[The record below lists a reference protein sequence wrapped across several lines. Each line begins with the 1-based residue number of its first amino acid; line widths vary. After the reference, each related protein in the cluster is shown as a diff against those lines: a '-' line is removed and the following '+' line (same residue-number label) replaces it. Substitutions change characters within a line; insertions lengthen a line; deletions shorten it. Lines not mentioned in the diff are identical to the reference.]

1 MLDLSNTGLI
11 MTEEE
16 KELVAMVHDFVVKEI
31 RPRAAEHDRTGE
43 LDWESYNKA
52 FEMGLICAD
61 LPAEYGGQ
69 GMSAVTSALI
79 REELMYGDAGF
90 GLTCGTN
97 NLGIKPVML
106 AGTEEQKRWCV
117 EILTSDKPGRD
128 PRWPKK
134 RSGFA
139 AFALTE
145 PEAGSDAGACR
156 TTAEKTADG
165 SEYILNG
172 RKCFIT
178 NACYADFMCVVASVD
193 RSLGYKG
200 LTMFLVDAHL
210 PGISIGKHE
219 DKMGIRQSATCDVIF
234 EDVHIPV
241 SALIGKE
248 GEGFIIAMKT
258 LEHGRASVGA
268 GCVGIMRAAL
278 EAAARYAQVR
288 KTMGKAI
295 YKNQGIGFKLADMQI
310 AVETSRAIGMKVA
323 ALVDAGSHDAAD
335 LGPIAKCYC
344 TDALNRV
351 VTEAVQILGGYG
363 YMRDYP
369 VEKLM
374 RDAKIF
380 QIFEGTNE
388 VQRMIIG
395 NNVIRKYKVKE

>member
-1 MLDLSNTGLI
+1 MLDLKGTGLV
-11 MTEEE
+11 MSEEE
-16 KELVAMVHDFVVKEI
+16 RDIVSMVHEFVLKEV
-31 RPRAAEHDRTGE
+31 RPHAAEHDRTGE
-43 LDWESYNKA
+43 LDWDAYNKA

-69 GMSAVTSALI
+69 GMSAVTGAWI

-97 NLGIKPVML
+97 NLGIKPVL
-106 AGTEEQKRWCV
+106 IAGTEEQKKWCV
-117 EILTSDKPGRD
+117 ETLMSDRPGRD

-145 PEAGSDAGACR
+145 PDAGSDAGACR
-156 TTAEKTADG
+156 TTADKTPDG

-210 PGISIGKHE
+210 PGVSIGKHE

-234 EDVHIPV
+234 EDVHIPA

-248 GEGFIIAMKT
+248 GEGFKIAMKT
-258 LEHGRASVGA
+258 LEQGRASVGSA
-268 GCVGIMRAAL
+268 WVGIMRAIL
-278 EAAARYAQVR
+278 EEAAKYAQVR
-288 KTMGKAI
+288 ITMGKPI
-295 YKNQGIGFKLADMQI
+295 YKQQAISAKLADMQI
-310 AVETSRAIGMKVA
+310 AIETSRAIGMKVA
-323 ALVDAGSHDAAD
+323 ALLDAGDPGAAA

-344 TDALNRV
+344 SDALNRV
-351 VTEAVQILGGYG
+351 ATEGVQILGGYG

-369 VEKLM
+369 MEKYM

-388 VQRMIIG
+388 IQRVVIG
-395 NNVIRKYKVKE
+395 GDVIRKYKVEK